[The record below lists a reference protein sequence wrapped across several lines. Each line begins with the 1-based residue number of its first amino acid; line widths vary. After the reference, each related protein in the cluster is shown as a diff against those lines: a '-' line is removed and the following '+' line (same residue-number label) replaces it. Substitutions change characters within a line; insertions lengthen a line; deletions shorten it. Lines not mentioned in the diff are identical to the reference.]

1 MNNGAARHT
10 PGSGR
15 SNPLLAQSHRLARAS
30 AWGTSYRRGRVA
42 FAGNL
47 ASGSE
52 ADPMRGL
59 RESVR
64 AGAPTEGAALF
75 APEHTA
81 QILPFPATSAQT
93 RD

>member
-30 AWGTSYRRGRVA
+30 AWGTSYRRGRH
-42 FAGNL
+42 
-47 ASGSE
+47 E
-52 ADPMRGL
+52 A
-59 RESVR
+59 R
-64 AGAPTEGAALF
+64 AAAPSPSAVVF

-81 QILPFPATSAQT
+81 LILPFHASSAQT
-93 RD
+93 SD

>member
-30 AWGTSYRRGRVA
+30 AWGTSYRRGRV
-42 FAGNL
+42 
-47 ASGSE
+47 E
-52 ADPMRGL
+52 
-59 RESVR
+59 VR
-64 AGAPTEGAALF
+64 AGAPTEGAAVF

-93 RD
+93 SD